1 MPLLSV
7 TNLKYA
13 IGTRVLLDGA
23 SFSIENGERVGMV
36 GRNGTGKTTLMKV
49 IMGRVK
55 PDSGT
60 VVLQKGARIGYLSQ
74 DPDLNL
80 DNTLRD
86 EAIAG
91 FAELSTLH
99 AELEEVYH
107 AMAEPEN
114 GTPERM
120 DRLMRRQSDLQERI
134 EAWGGGGGGYSVDH
148 QAEAILHGLGFVDAQ
163 FGVKVRDLS
172 GGQKGRLALAKLLL
186 ESPDLLLLDEPTN
199 HLDIAGREW
208 LEEFLI
214 HEYSGA
220 VLMISHDRYMLD
232 RVVDR
237 IEEVEQGRLI
247 EYPGNYTA
255 FIDIRKQRLLTQQRA
270 YENQQSRWAK
280 EEEFIRRFKAGQR
293 AKEAQGRLSKLE
305 REKAEFAI
313 ERPVEMAVLRM
324 ELPEAPRSS
333 EQVVLVRG
341 AGKWYPPSPPLPT
354 AEARHAA
361 NEAGEAELEAKHVRR
376 PEAPGDKVLF
386 RNLDLNIRRGERW
399 GVIGPN
405 GAGKTTLVRAILDEL
420 PLSAGH
426 TKIGF
431 NVVPGYFKQLADD
444 EINQDLKVY
453 EYLQLIIRRELPD
466 RPMSEQ
472 AARNLAGAFL
482 FSGGDQEKPMKVM
495 SGGERS
501 RARLAGL
508 LASAKNLLVLD
519 EPTNH
524 LDIPSAE
531 RLEAA
536 LLPTE
541 KGGTYDGTLILIS
554 HDRALIDSTCDH
566 LLILDGKG
574 GVTIFHGNYSDWQ
587 RKQKEQAGQPTR
599 QTGKW
604 TVAPASNGQSRN
616 AKPAAV
622 PKSAAPA
629 PAAKSEQKSIKK
641 GGKFSWMPMER
652 LETEMAKTADR
663 LKAIDDDL
671 AREEVYRDVKKFQG
685 LLKERET
692 VAAELAQYEEEWLRR
707 AEG

>member
-60 VVLQKGARIGYLSQ
+60 VMVQKGARIGYLSQ

-114 GTPERM
+114 GTPDRL

-208 LEEFLI
+208 LEEFLVN
-214 HEYSGA
+214 EYSGA

-313 ERPVEMAVLRM
+313 ERPVEMATLRM
-324 ELPEAPRSS
+324 ELAEAPRAS
-333 EQVVLVRG
+333 EQVVLVRS
-341 AGKWYPPSPPLPT
+341 AGKWYP
-354 AEARHAA
+354 HADA
-361 NEAGEAELEAKHVRR
+361 QRAAADAGEAELEAKHVRR
-376 PEAPGDKVLF
+376 AEEAGDKVLF
-386 RNLDLNIRRGERW
+386 RNLDLNIQRGERW

-420 PLSAGH
+420 PLSTGH

-431 NVVPGYFKQLADD
+431 NVVPGYFKQLADG
-444 EINQDLKVY
+444 EINDELKVF

-482 FSGGDQEKPMKVM
+482 FSGGDQEKPIKVM

-508 LASAKNLLVLD
+508 LACAKNLLVLD

-574 GVTIFHGNYSDWQ
+574 GVTIFHGNYTDWQ
-587 RKQKEQAGQPTR
+587 RKQKEQAGKPPSQA
-599 QTGKW
+599 GKW
-604 TVAPASNGQSRN
+604 SSAPAGNGQSRGAKSSAAP
-616 AKPAAV
+616 AKPATA
-622 PKSAAPA
+622 PPA
-629 PAAKSEQKSIKK
+629 PAAKSEPKPTKK
-641 GGKFSWMPMER
+641 GGKFSWMPVDR
-652 LETEMAKTADR
+652 LEADIAKATS
-663 LKAIDDDL
+663 KVKTIDDDL
-671 AREEVYRDVKKFQG
+671 AKEEVYRDAKKFQG
-685 LLKERET
+685 LLKDRET
-692 VAAELAQYEEEWLRR
+692 IAAELAQLEEEWLRR